1 MKKILFL
8 LATLSMAL
16 LLVSCSPKTN
26 NTNTEPNDKDD
37 DTIMFNNIV
46 SDDTKDELEKT
57 LIDKGLNKDDL
68 NSFLGNVAEYND
80 AADKNELKT
89 DYTKYTDDTSYD
101 ESMDSYV
108 KKYPDFIG
116 INCRITTFSL
126 IKNSLD
132 VDKKIDDNSSVLDF
146 DKKAISDKSLLDE
159 GDLTKFISYY
169 APIHVNDEEANYE
182 DLIKNEFKERGIKFN
197 NEGVKVVSVYLNSID
212 EIDGNILFIGHTG
225 LMYEDADKYYFIE
238 KLSFQEPYQL
248 LKFNNKKA
256 LYDYLMNKYN
266 TKLDENSHDAIITEN
281 DNIFEY

>member
-26 NTNTEPNDKDD
+26 NNTEPKDKDD

-46 SDDTKDELEKT
+46 SNDTKDELKKA

-68 NSFLGNVAEYND
+68 NSFLGNVAEYNE

-89 DYTKYTDDTSYD
+89 DYTKYTGDTSYD
-101 ESMDSYV
+101 DSMDSYV

-126 IKNSLD
+126 VKNSLD
-132 VDKKIDDNSSVLDF
+132 VEKKIDDNSSVLDF
-146 DKKAISDKSLLDE
+146 DKKAISDKALLDE
-159 GDLTKFISYY
+159 DDLTKFISYY
-169 APIHVNDEEANYE
+169 APIRINDEKANYE
-182 DLIKNEFKERGIKFN
+182 DLIKNEFKERGIKFTN
-197 NEGVKVVSVYLNSID
+197 NKVSVVSVYLNSND
-212 EIDGNILFIGHTG
+212 EIDGNILFVGHTG
-225 LMYEDADKYYFIE
+225 LMYEDAGKYYFIE

-248 LKFNNKKA
+248 LNFNNKKA